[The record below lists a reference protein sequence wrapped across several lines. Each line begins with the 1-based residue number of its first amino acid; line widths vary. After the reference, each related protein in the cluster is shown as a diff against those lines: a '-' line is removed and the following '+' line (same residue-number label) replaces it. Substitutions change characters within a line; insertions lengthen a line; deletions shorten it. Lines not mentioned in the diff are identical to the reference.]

1 MAASLT
7 SQFASTYL
15 KLLQGH
21 SRETISPKDS
31 LDDFYAK
38 LLSLT
43 VDRVVLEAGL
53 TRVSKEACLT
63 QLKPFF
69 NELFA
74 SCLKW
79 AREGSPDDPRKTNA
93 LQTLSI
99 MIRCVLA
106 KNLSGWEVLEV
117 FGGGVKADAVF
128 MQGKYTYV
136 LLSCCLSSTDA
147 RFIAAA
153 IRHQALQVAL
163 TFMCGIS
170 QLSPGAY
177 FLRIDLFPAITTI
190 ITSPETEQFTFEA
203 ALLLAI
209 LANYHKSDAA
219 TLNPYNQSFRNTKD
233 RKLMEKICW
242 ASNYALNTAIKAYQ
256 AISDDD
262 TTATLTNAFGSLV
275 TSWSPNRAF
284 ASKQVDAPRELFK
297 DQPIEGSVILLPV
310 YEFPRQNSLFLDVLL
325 KDIRPEEGEK
335 ASASSPLLLTVLSFA
350 SYVLTHATSIATLRS
365 LGYANLVMN
374 VLLNIAENDKA
385 VKALCEPSSM
395 AVRLCRQRQPLLPAP
410 KAGRTPLCALLDCC
424 VLWLRHNLHKR
435 IEAHMPALQN
445 AESANFLMWIC
456 HRIVWDLQV
465 WRTRLD
471 YHWSEL
477 WAATL
482 GLLTFLSTKLGDL
495 ATTGEIEALISEAS
509 ASSSYGQLKALTLR
523 FLPTPEALHVFIYE
537 LVRSADSLKKQAPLL
552 KDLALPP
559 RTSSRRR
566 SLNTELTAAEK
577 LARIL
582 NCVEFYA
589 TKISEGRARSANQAM
604 RIVARE
610 VDADGL
616 QGVGDGAELEPPY
629 VSLSLSLP

>member
-15 KLLQGH
+15 KLLQGQP
-21 SRETISPKDS
+21 RETISPKDS

-53 TRVSKEACLT
+53 TRVPKEACLT

-99 MIRCVLA
+99 VIRCVLA
-106 KNLSGWEVLEV
+106 KNMSGWEVLEV
-117 FGGGVKADAVF
+117 FGGGVKGDAVF
-128 MQGKYTYV
+128 MVRSQDRIQRSPSQCRLV
-136 LLSCCLSSTDA
+136 S
-147 RFIAAA
+147 AA

-177 FLRIDLFPAITTI
+177 FLRIDLFPAITTL

-203 ALLLAI
+203 ALLFAI

-219 TLNPYNQSFRNTKD
+219 TLNPYNQSLKNTKD

-242 ASNYALNTAIKAYQ
+242 ASNFALNTAIMAYQ

-262 TTATLTNAFGSLV
+262 STATLTNSLGSLL
-275 TSWSPNRAF
+275 TSWSPHRAF
-284 ASKQVDAPRELFK
+284 TSKQVDAPRELFK
-297 DQPIEGSVILLPV
+297 DQPIEGSVILLSV
-310 YEFPRQNSLFLDVLL
+310 SEFLRQNPLFLEVLL

-335 ASASSPLLLTVLSFA
+335 ASTASPLLLTTLSFA

-395 AVRLCRQRQPLLPAP
+395 ALRLCRQRQPLLPAP
-410 KAGRTPLCALLDCC
+410 KAGRAPLCAVLDCC

-435 IEAHMPALQN
+435 IEAHMYR
-445 AESANFLMWIC
+445 MCIWIC

-495 ATTGEIEALISEAS
+495 LTTGEIEALISEAS
-509 ASSSYGQLKALTLR
+509 TDSALQTLSFLHLALWSSER

-552 KDLALPP
+552 KDLALPQ
-559 RTSSRRR
+559 RSSSRRR

>member
-31 LDDFYAK
+31 LEDFYGK
-38 LLSLT
+38 LLSLN
-43 VDRVVLEAGL
+43 VDRVVLEAGV

-74 SCLKW
+74 LCLKW

-99 MIRCVLA
+99 VIRCVLA

-117 FGGGVKADAVF
+117 FGGGVKGDAVF
-128 MQGKYTYV
+128 MDFVTCLQGLMSFK
-136 LLSCCLSSTDA
+136 D
-147 RFIAAA
+147 IPPA

-163 TFMCGIS
+163 TFMCGVS

-177 FLRIDLFPAITTI
+177 FLRIDLFPVITTI

-219 TLNPYNQSFRNTKD
+219 TLNPYNQSLKGTKD
-233 RKLMEKICW
+233 RKLLEKICW
-242 ASNYALNTAIKAYQ
+242 ASNFALNTAIKAYQ
-256 AISDDD
+256 AIADDD
-262 TTATLTNAFGSLV
+262 TTAGLTNSLGSLL

-284 ASKQVDAPRELFK
+284 ASKQVDVPRELFK
-297 DQPIEGSVILLPV
+297 DQPIEGSVILLPIS
-310 YEFPRQNSLFLDVLL
+310 EFLRQNALFVDVLL
-325 KDIRPEEGEK
+325 KDVRPEEGEK
-335 ASASSPLLLTVLSFA
+335 ASASSPLLLTTLSFA

-374 VLLNIAENDKA
+374 VLLNIAESDKA
-385 VKALCEPSSM
+385 IKALCEPSTAS
-395 AVRLCRQRQPLLPAP
+395 VRLCRQRQPLLPAP
-410 KAGRTPLCALLDCC
+410 KAGRAALCALLDCC

-435 IEAHMPALQN
+435 IEAHMYRICI
-445 AESANFLMWIC
+445 WIC
-456 HRIVWDLQV
+456 HRIVWDLQ
-465 WRTRLD
+465 TLSFL
-471 YHWSEL
+471 HLALWS
-477 WAATL
+477 
-482 GLLTFLSTKLGDL
+482 
-495 ATTGEIEALISEAS
+495 SE
-509 ASSSYGQLKALTLR
+509 R

-537 LVRSADSLKKQAPLL
+537 LVRSADSLEKQAPLL

-559 RTSSRRR
+559 RSSSRRR

-589 TKISEGRARSANQAM
+589 TKISDGRARSANQAM

-616 QGVGDGAELEPPY
+616 QGVGDGAELEPPRRSED
-629 VSLSLSLP
+629 VLGFARIACIDGTVLMS

>member
-1 MAASLT
+1 MAAPLT

-21 SRETISPKDS
+21 SRDTISPKDS
-31 LDDFYAK
+31 RDDFYGK

-43 VDRVVLEAGL
+43 VDRVMLEAGV
-53 TRVSKEACLT
+53 TRVSKEACLM

-99 MIRCVLA
+99 VIRCVLA

-117 FGGGVKADAVF
+117 FGGGVKGDAVF
-128 MQGKYTYV
+128 MDFVACLQG
-136 LLSCCLSSTDA
+136 LMSSKEQSP
-147 RFIAAA
+147 A

-177 FLRIDLFPAITTI
+177 LLRIDLFPSITTI

-219 TLNPYNQSFRNTKD
+219 TLNPYNQSLKNTKD

-242 ASNYALNTAIKAYQ
+242 ASNFASNTAIKAYQ
-256 AISDDD
+256 AIADDD
-262 TTATLTNAFGSLV
+262 TTAGLTNSLGSLL

-310 YEFPRQNSLFLDVLL
+310 YEFLRQNPLFLEVLL
-325 KDIRPEEGEK
+325 KDVQPEEGEK
-335 ASASSPLLLTVLSFA
+335 ASPSSPLLLTTLTFA

-365 LGYANLVMN
+365 LGYANLTMN

-385 VKALCEPSSM
+385 VKALCESS
-395 AVRLCRQRQPLLPAP
+395 AASVRLCRQRQPLLPVA
-410 KAGRTPLCALLDCC
+410 KAGRAPLCALLDCC

-435 IEAHMPALQN
+435 IEAHMYRICI
-445 AESANFLMWIC
+445 WIC

-509 ASSSYGQLKALTLR
+509 TDSALQTLSFLHLALWSSER

-559 RTSSRRR
+559 RSSSRRR
-566 SLNTELTAAEK
+566 SLNTELTTAEK

-582 NCVEFYA
+582 NCVELYA

-616 QGVGDGAELEPPY
+616 QGVGDGAELEPPC

>member
-1 MAASLT
+1 M
-7 SQFASTYL
+7 
-15 KLLQGH
+15 
-21 SRETISPKDS
+21 
-31 LDDFYAK
+31 
-38 LLSLT
+38 
-43 VDRVVLEAGL
+43 
-53 TRVSKEACLT
+53 
-63 QLKPFF
+63 
-69 NELFA
+69 
-74 SCLKW
+74 
-79 AREGSPDDPRKTNA
+79 
-93 LQTLSI
+93 
-99 MIRCVLA
+99 
-106 KNLSGWEVLEV
+106 SGWEVLEV
-117 FGGGVKADAVF
+117 FGGGVKGDAVF
-128 MQGKYTYV
+128 MDFVTCLQG
-136 LLSCCLSSTDA
+136 LMSSKD
-147 RFIAAA
+147 ILPA

-177 FLRIDLFPAITTI
+177 FLRIDLFPAITTL

-203 ALLLAI
+203 ALLFAI

-219 TLNPYNQSFRNTKD
+219 TLNPYNQSLKNTKD

-242 ASNYALNTAIKAYQ
+242 ASNFALNTAIMAYQ

-262 TTATLTNAFGSLV
+262 STATLTNSLGSLL
-275 TSWSPNRAF
+275 TSWSPHRAF
-284 ASKQVDAPRELFK
+284 TSKQVDAPRELFK
-297 DQPIEGSVILLPV
+297 DQPIEGSVILLSV
-310 YEFPRQNSLFLDVLL
+310 SEFLRQNPLFLEVLL

-335 ASASSPLLLTVLSFA
+335 ASTASPLLLTTLSFA

-395 AVRLCRQRQPLLPAP
+395 ALRLCRQRQPLLPAP
-410 KAGRTPLCALLDCC
+410 KAGRAPLCAVLDCC

-435 IEAHMPALQN
+435 IEAHMYRYEFPSQDNRQKLIDCR
-445 AESANFLMWIC
+445 MCIWIC

-495 ATTGEIEALISEAS
+495 LTTGEIEALISEAS
-509 ASSSYGQLKALTLR
+509 TSSSSCRYKVLTRPCRRYPSCTSQR
-523 FLPTPEALHVFIYE
+523 FLPTPEALHVFIVSVKSYE

-552 KDLALPP
+552 KDLALPQ
-559 RTSSRRR
+559 RSSSRRR

-629 VSLSLSLP
+629 VRRSEDVLGFARIACIDGTVLMS

>member
-15 KLLQGH
+15 KLLQGQP
-21 SRETISPKDS
+21 RETISPKDS
-31 LDDFYAK
+31 RDDFYGK

-43 VDRVVLEAGL
+43 VDRVMLEAGV
-53 TRVSKEACLT
+53 TRVSKEACLM

-69 NELFA
+69 NELLA

-99 MIRCVLA
+99 VIRCALA

-128 MQGKYTYV
+128 MDFVT
-136 LLSCCLSSTDA
+136 CLHDLMSSKDNSP
-147 RFIAAA
+147 A

-219 TLNPYNQSFRNTKD
+219 TLNPYNQSLKNTKD

-242 ASNYALNTAIKAYQ
+242 ASNFALNTAIKAYQ

-262 TTATLTNAFGSLV
+262 TTAGLTNAFGSLL

-284 ASKQVDAPRELFK
+284 ASKQVDVPRELFK

-310 YEFPRQNSLFLDVLL
+310 YEFLRQNPLFLDVLL
-325 KDIRPEEGEK
+325 KDVRPEEGEK
-335 ASASSPLLLTVLSFA
+335 ADPSSPLLLTTLSFA

-365 LGYANLVMN
+365 LGYANLTMN
-374 VLLNIAENDKA
+374 VLLNIVENDKA

-410 KAGRTPLCALLDCC
+410 KAGRAPLCALLDCC

-435 IEAHMPALQN
+435 IEAHMYRICI
-445 AESANFLMWIC
+445 WIC
-456 HRIVWDLQV
+456 HRIVWNLQL

-477 WAATL
+477 WAAAL

-509 ASSSYGQLKALTLR
+509 TDSALQTLSFLHLALWSSER

-559 RTSSRRR
+559 RSSSRRR
-566 SLNTELTAAEK
+566 SLNTEPTAAEK

-616 QGVGDGAELEPPY
+616 QGVGDGAELEPPC